1 MAYFQEDVS
10 IRYITHVDD
19 DTSDSESKLTDSS
32 GTVNA
37 SFYEGGGV
45 GLHIYG
51 TDRKERVTL
60 TLDQAKHLVG
70 VILDI
75 EKIHLAN
82 QKTKGE

>member
-19 DTSDSESKLTDSS
+19 DTSDDESKLSGS
-32 GTVNA
+32 AGTVNA
-37 SFYEGGGV
+37 AFYTSSPEV
-45 GLHIYG
+45 GLFIYG
-51 TDRKERVTL
+51 TDGKHL
-60 TLDQAKHLVG
+60 HLSLNQAKHLVS